1 MSRFLTLPALL
12 LPRKNRQCF
21 DELEANGIENVL
33 ALRGDIPKDFEMG
46 ENQYFHHAFELVNE
60 IKARGKFCV
69 GAACYP
75 ETHPE
80 SKNRVD
86 DIARLKE
93 KVDCG
98 VDFITTQMFLIMI
111 NFITSVK
118 CAL

>member
-1 MSRFLTLPALL
+1 MRLKRAELSRFHLTCLTSTKEKIDSVL
-12 LPRKNRQCF
+12 

-75 ETHPE
+75 ETHL
-80 SKNRVD
+80 S
-86 DIARLKE
+86 LKT
-93 KVDCG
+93 G
-98 VDFITTQMFLIMI
+98 LMI
-111 NFITSVK
+111 SQGLRKKLTAVSILSQLK
-118 CAL
+118 CF

>member
-1 MSRFLTLPALL
+1 MPYFNQGKINSVL
-12 LPRKNRQCF
+12 

-46 ENQYFHHAFELVNE
+46 ENQYYHNAFELVSE
-60 IKARGKFCV
+60 IKARNKFCI

-80 SKNRVD
+80 SKNRVE

-98 VDFITTQMFLIMI
+98 VDFITTQMFLIMRSS
-111 NFITSVK
+111 ITSVK
-118 CAL
+118 CVRLRK